1 MDISRDDIV
10 RYVNTLE
17 ISPWLRGRFVSAFL
31 GGFPTVYQFLKS
43 SEPELKRIPSY
54 GKAMAELITKVKDEF
69 YRREKE
75 AKDRILYDE
84 RVQQHINRLDDEYEK
99 MRRSLNPV
107 FTLKELQGVVSM
119 MQLMALDEIDL
130 KTLRQF
136 LDSVT
141 VKRGEEE
148 SNGGK

>member
-1 MDISRDDIV
+1 MEFTRDEIV
-10 RYVNTLE
+10 QYVNTLE
-17 ISPWLRGRFVSAFL
+17 ISPWLRGRFVSVFL

-75 AKDRILYDE
+75 AKDRLAYDE
-84 RVQQHINRLDDEYEK
+84 RVKTHLANLTAEYA
-99 MRRSLNPV
+99 RRKAELNPV

-119 MQLMALDEIDL
+119 MQLMSLDEVDL
-130 KTLRQF
+130 CVLRQF
-136 LDSVT
+136 LNSVQT
-141 VKRGEEE
+141 RKE
-148 SNGGK
+148 SDNEGK

>member
-1 MDISRDDIV
+1 MEFTRDEIIQ
-10 RYVNTLE
+10 YVNTLE

-43 SEPELKRIPSY
+43 SEPELKKIPSY
-54 GKAMAELITKVKDEF
+54 GKAMEELITKVKDEF

-75 AKDRILYDE
+75 AKDRLAYDE
-84 RVQQHINRLDDEYEK
+84 RVKAHLEK
-99 MRRSLNPV
+99 LTADYDKMKSALNPV
-107 FTLKELQGVVSM
+107 LTLKELQGVVSM
-119 MQLMALDEIDL
+119 MQLMSLDEIDL

-141 VKRGEEE
+141 VKHGEEAA
-148 SNGGK
+148 NGQ

>member
-1 MDISRDDIV
+1 MEFTRDEIIQ
-10 RYVNTLE
+10 YVNTLE

-43 SEPELKRIPSY
+43 SEPELKRIQSY
-54 GKAMAELITKVKDEF
+54 GKAMSELITKVKDEF

-75 AKDRILYDE
+75 AKDRLAYDE
-84 RVQQHINRLDDEYEK
+84 RVKAHLEK
-99 MRRSLNPV
+99 LTADYDKMKAALNPV
-107 FTLKELQGVVSM
+107 LTLKELQGVVSM
-119 MQLMALDEIDL
+119 MQLMSLDEIDL

-141 VKRGEEE
+141 VKHGEEAQ
-148 SNGGK
+148 S